1 MADWPVLL
9 AFVAATFAFA
19 AVPGPAV
26 LYVVTRTLA
35 EGRRA
40 GAASVLGMHLAGYV
54 PVIATALGLSALLAA
69 VPAVHT
75 ALKIAGGLYL
85 IWLGF
90 SMWRGAR
97 EPLKPV
103 PPGRSLR
110 QSAIVQLTNPKLA
123 VFYLAFLPQ
132 FVDPAAAWPVA
143 VQIATLGIVANLI
156 LGLSDLGYVLLASGL
171 AARLTGQ
178 VATLRRIG
186 GTVIAA
192 LGGAALI
199 ERA

>member
-1 MADWPVLL
+1 MAEWPVLL

-40 GAASVLGMHLAGYV
+40 GVASVAGMHLAGYV
-54 PVIATALGLSALLAA
+54 PVVATALGLSALLAA
-69 VPAVHT
+69 VPAVY
-75 ALKIAGGLYL
+75 AAIKVAGALYL
-85 IWLGF
+85 IWLGV
-90 SMWRGAR
+90 SMWRGAH
-97 EPLKPV
+97 EPLTPV

-132 FVDPAAAWPVA
+132 FVDPAAAWPVTL
-143 VQIATLGIVANLI
+143 QIAVLGIIANI
-156 LGLSDLGYVLLASGL
+156 VLGLSDLCYVLLASGL
-171 AARLTGQ
+171 AKRLAAR

-186 GTVIAA
+186 GAVIAG
-192 LGGAALI
+192 LGGAALV